1 MMLERFFL
9 RKRKKH
15 PPHVAPW
22 SPYREG
28 DEAHAQQTQPLPV
41 IGMSSSVPETSEQ
54 RYRRLKAL
62 SDLTGERLLFV
73 YLHDQGRDTIEDIR
87 SRKGHTRC

>member
-1 MMLERFFL
+1 MLEHFFL

-15 PPHVAPW
+15 PAHVAPW
-22 SPYREG
+22 SPYRDGHEPR
-28 DEAHAQQTQPLPV
+28 AQQTQPLPV
-41 IGMSSSVPETSEQ
+41 IGVSAPVQETSEQ

-73 YLHDQGRDTIEDIR
+73 CAMRLLLAQWIQCIGYQ
-87 SRKGHTRC
+87 